1 MLAIEPVEV
10 GVPDDPRE
18 PAAAAKLRQ
27 ADNAR
32 PYSYTIKRP
41 VFFKTGRC
49 FYGEALENFRK
60 GKGIFQIFLV

>member
-1 MLAIEPVEV
+1 MDAVRADGIS
-10 GVPDDPRE
+10 
-18 PAAAAKLRQ
+18 ALR

-49 FYGEALENFRK
+49 FYGEALEKFQK
-60 GKGIFQIFLV
+60 GKAIFQIFF